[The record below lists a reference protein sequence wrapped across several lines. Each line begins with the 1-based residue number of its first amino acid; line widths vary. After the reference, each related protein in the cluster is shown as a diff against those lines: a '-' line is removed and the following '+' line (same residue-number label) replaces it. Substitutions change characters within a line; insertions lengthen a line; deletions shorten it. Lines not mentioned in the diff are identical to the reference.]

1 MHCPECGEEIPENN
15 NFCSECGA
23 EISADE
29 ATVTE
34 ENTKLNEDNNPQP
47 DRSDENGVLAGFSW
61 KMGVTATALGLLI
74 GGFAAWA
81 TANIGSSSIAFVIAF
96 PAATYYLYQKP
107 IPSAAIGSG
116 LYITSLV
123 AVLTPI
129 VFYLP
134 TVVGDQPE
142 GLEGAGT
149 FIGGLVGLVIWG
161 FVFAIVS
168 VVIAAVGYFFNKR
181 ANNKLSE

>member
-1 MHCPECGEEIPENN
+1 MYCSECGEEISEQNK
-15 NFCSECGA
+15 FCPECGA
-23 EISADE
+23 EISAGE

-34 ENTKLNEDNNPQP
+34 ENTELNENNDSQP
-47 DRSDENGVLAGFSW
+47 NHSDKNGILSGFSW

-81 TANIGSSSIAFVIAF
+81 TANIELSGIAFVITF
-96 PAATYYLYQKP
+96 PAAAYYLYQKP

-129 VFYLP
+129 MFYLP
-134 TVVGDQPE
+134 TVVGDPE
-142 GLEGAGT
+142 SLEGAGS
-149 FIGGLVGLVIWG
+149 FIGGLLGLVIWG
-161 FVFAIVS
+161 FVFAIIS

-181 ANNKLSE
+181 ANNKLAE